1 MKHYLH
7 FRWKGLVLYL
17 GIHLGNTSV
26 IPSRY
31 DLNWHFELKKDPRLG
46 WNSTK
51 LEVTSINHE
60 RIWTPDVTYW
70 NSVTDETELDFP
82 ADRGSLRV
90 FSERIQRPPYQW
102 GTDLYGWSVYPFSA
116 MEQFIGQLLEHYLV
130 IANAQLEIFHMTL
143 RNDMK
148 YIQSSFG
155 V

>member
-70 NSVTDETELDFP
+70 NSVADETELDFP

-90 FSERIQRPPYQW
+90 FSERIQRPTYQW
-102 GTDLYGWSVYPFSA
+102 RTNLYGWSVDPFFSDGTVYWSVA
-116 MEQFIGQLLEHYLV
+116 GTLFGHCKCSVRNFPYDTQERY
-130 IANAQLEIFHMTL
+130 EIYT
-143 RNDMK
+143 K
-148 YIQSSFG
+148 
-155 V
+155 